1 MPRVAPLA
9 RPLSRLRLD
18 EVVDGLG
25 DLVVVIDR
33 VGTIVWANKSA
44 THTIGDDLASWVGRS
59 ALELVHP
66 DDLAL
71 AVASLETI
79 QGKRAGSAIEVR
91 IRSQLGWRLMELLGA
106 PLEGGDVALVL
117 RDLTE
122 RRRWEMAGDD
132 VSRFRAIVHHAA
144 GLTLLLDAD
153 GTVDC
158 ATAAVTRLLGHDPEV
173 ISGRP
178 LQELIAP
185 EDHAA
190 FRLAVA
196 QAVQESDAGGVAA
209 TVELSLVRQDGT
221 YMPVEASIV
230 SLLNDPV
237 VSGLVV
243 SCHDITRLRAAQ
255 HELSLLAHHD
265 SLTGLH
271 NRRSFDAA
279 LEREWMLTQRDGI
292 DSYVVAIDLDGFKG
306 VNDRHGHAS
315 GDKVLA
321 AVAAVIEG
329 IARDTD
335 VCGRLG
341 GDEFGVILIRCGGEA
356 SAIGF
361 CARLEEAL
369 ARDLGILEEGVGAS
383 CGYHSLRRAASAAE
397 ALNGADLAML
407 QAKAGRQHAR

>member
-1 MPRVAPLA
+1 VSGIAPPVQA
-9 RPLSRLRLD
+9 ISGLRLD
-18 EVVDGLG
+18 EVIDGLG

-33 VGTIVWANKSA
+33 VGTVLWANKA
-44 THTIGDDLASWVGRS
+44 AVHMIGDDLGSWLGRS
-59 ALELVHP
+59 ALDMLHP

-71 AVASLETI
+71 AAASLGTI

-91 IRSQLGWRLMELLGA
+91 IRSQFGWRLMELLGA
-106 PLEGGDVALVL
+106 PLEGGEVALVL

-122 RRRWEMAGDD
+122 RRRWEIAGDD
-132 VSRFRAIVHHAA
+132 VNQFRAIVHHAA

-153 GTVDC
+153 GRVEC

-173 ISGRP
+173 IAGLP

-185 EDHAA
+185 EDHEA

-209 TVELSLVRQDGT
+209 TVELGLARHDGT

-237 VSGLVV
+237 VNGLVV

-255 HELSLLAHHD
+255 QKLSLLAHHD
-265 SLTGLH
+265 SVTGLY
-271 NRRSFDAA
+271 NRRFFDAA
-279 LEREWMLTQRDGI
+279 LEREWTLTQRDGI
-292 DSYVVAIDLDGFKG
+292 DTFVVVIDLDGFKG

-321 AVAAVIEG
+321 AVAARMEG
-329 IARDTD
+329 ILRDTD

-341 GDEFGVILIRCGGEA
+341 GDEFGVLLVRCGGEA
-356 SAIGF
+356 AAMGF

-369 ARDLGILEEGVGAS
+369 ALELGIIDEGVGAS
-383 CGYHSLRRAASAAE
+383 CGYQSLRRASSPAE

-407 QAKAGRQHAR
+407 EAKARRARGR